1 MMYQKKRAKQNIH
14 RHFDKDPLSAR
25 SVYRIYLSWGGRI
38 CRISGHLHI
47 YKGPGRSDRSST
59 QQGHQS
65 WSQCRWHTFAMGG
78 DNSRLSEGRAVWSA
92 VRMQRA
98 REKFWDQTKK
108 VGTDTA
114 TQHKSIPI
122 DLPLGLTSACAEK
135 NNYNFEEVR
144 HNFFFFFLFFSFL
157 VVRDRS
163 EISGNY
169 FDFASLLPPLVQKG
183 KRNNEIHTFFPPASR
198 RMNAQCLSNR
208 VSYLLFP
215 SLRLDFLLV

>member
-1 MMYQKKRAKQNIH
+1 MYQKKRAKQNIH
-14 RHFDKDPLSAR
+14 GHFDKDPLSAR

-144 HNFFFFFLFFSFL
+144 HNFSSSFFSFL
-157 VVRDRS
+157 FLLF
-163 EISGNY
+163 EIDQKY
-169 FDFASLLPPLVQKG
+169 LEIILILPPSFLPSFKKG
-183 KRNNEIHTFFPPASR
+183 RETMKYILFSPQPAG
-198 RMNAQCLSNR
+198 A
-208 VSYLLFP
+208 
-215 SLRLDFLLV
+215 

>member
-1 MMYQKKRAKQNIH
+1 
-14 RHFDKDPLSAR
+14 
-25 SVYRIYLSWGGRI
+25 
-38 CRISGHLHI
+38 
-47 YKGPGRSDRSST
+47 
-59 QQGHQS
+59 
-65 WSQCRWHTFAMGG
+65 MGG

-144 HNFFFFFLFFSFL
+144 HNFYFFLFFSFL

-183 KRNNEIHTFFPPASR
+183 KRNKEIHTFSPPASR
-198 RMNAQCLSNR
+198 RMNAQFLSNR

-215 SLRLDFLLV
+215 SLRLDFFFLFETSEKKKKTGKKMPGFHLPVLFPPKTQGPQSINKIRQSQEKKRKRNWSRVGAFDYSCGSLW